1 MCFLQLKL
9 EVLLL
14 TKTYDNLINGEWLS
28 SNQYIDVQNKYT
40 HESYAKVAIANE
52 ELIEKAITNAHETFQ
67 SKKLSVSER
76 YNVLMKAATL
86 FRERVEELAL
96 IICREAG
103 KTITD
108 ARMEVERGIQTFI
121 ASAEEAKQ
129 ITGKGLPIEAIEGN
143 EERMAFTIRVPVG
156 VVCAITPFNFPF
168 NLTAHKIAP
177 AIAAGN
183 TIVLKPAEKTPVSA
197 MKIAEILQEAG
208 LPNGYL
214 NVINGYGSETG
225 QVLLKNKKIAMYTFT
240 GSPKVGKLI
249 KSESGIRKVTLELGN
264 NSPNIIHHDVSD
276 LERAIQL
283 VVSRGYS
290 NSGQACISVQRI
302 YVHHEIYEHVLQRA
316 KAITESYIVGNP
328 EDDSTNI
335 GPMISEQ
342 EAKRAEEWVKE
353 AEAEGAKIISGGKR
367 KGAFLSPTILTN
379 VTEEMKVMCE
389 EVFAPVI
396 SIVSYKDIDEVF
408 QKINDSKYGLQVGFF
423 TSNIHLAMKAAQELE
438 FGGIN
443 INDVSTF
450 RADTLPYGGVKDS
463 GVGKEGPRSTIEEMT
478 DEKVITM
485 YI

>member
-1 MCFLQLKL
+1 M
-9 EVLLL
+9 
-14 TKTYDNLINGEWLS
+14 TKIYGNLINGEWLS
-28 SNQYIDVQNKYT
+28 SDQQIDVQNKYT
-40 HESYAKVAIANE
+40 HKSYAKVAIANE
-52 ELIEKAITNAHETFQ
+52 DLISKAITNAHETFQ

-76 YNVLMKAATL
+76 YNILMKAATI
-86 FRERVEELAL
+86 FKERVEELAL

-129 ITGKGLPIEAIEGN
+129 ITGNGLPIEAIEGN

-197 MKIAEILQEAG
+197 IKIAEILQEAG

-214 NVINGYGSETG
+214 NLINGYGSETG
-225 QVLLKNKKIAMYTFT
+225 KVLLKNEKIAMYTFT
-240 GSPKVGKLI
+240 GSPKVGELI
-249 KSESGIRKVTLELGN
+249 KKESGIRKVTLELGN
-264 NSPNIIHHDVSD
+264 NSPNIIHHDVND
-276 LERAIQL
+276 LDRAIQL
-283 VVSRGYS
+283 VVSKGFS
-290 NSGQACISVQRI
+290 NSGQACIAVQRI
-302 YVHHEIYEHVLQRA
+302 YVHHEIYEQVLQKA
-316 KAITESYIVGNP
+316 KEITESYVVGNP
-328 EDDSTNI
+328 EDTNTNI

-342 EAKRAEEWVKE
+342 EAKRAEEWIKE
-353 AEAEGAKIISGGKR
+353 AKNAGAKVISGGER
-367 KGAFLSPTILTN
+367 NGVFLNPTLLTN

-396 SIVSYKDIDEVF
+396 SIVSYKDIEEVF
-408 QKINDSKYGLQVGFF
+408 QNVNKSKFGLQVGIF
-423 TSNIHLAMKAAQELE
+423 TSDIHIAMKAAQELE
-438 FGGIN
+438 FGGVN

-485 YI
+485 HI